1 VLLLDGDYSQV
12 KKLKQDNSWGYDP
25 ITARLICRSIKVR
38 SSGMR
43 KVSDGDYCTIRKECH
58 SYLLSIK
65 VWILLNDIN
74 ILDQVVDA
82 TRAANK
88 FRFVNHSRKD
98 PNCFAKI
105 SFVNGVHRI
114 GMYAKTDLYPGQ
126 ELFFDYG
133 YNSKSTKFV
142 PLEHQTRTKDTKVR
156 VKLAGRTTKGSKG
169 GKPAVHNVQRV
180 KRIDDEGEE
189 SDLESESFEES
200 EDSD

>member
-1 VLLLDGDYSQV
+1 LYD
-12 KKLKQDNSWGYDP
+12 KKGVSFLFTLNKGSSDAFNANS
-25 ITARLICRSIKVR
+25 T
-38 SSGMR
+38 
-43 KVSDGDYCTIRKECH
+43 
-58 SYLLSIK
+58 
-65 VWILLNDIN
+65 
-74 ILDQVVDA
+74 DQVVDA

-142 PLEHQTRTKDTKVR
+142 PLEHQTRPKDTKVR
-156 VKLAGRTTKGSKG
+156 IKLAGRGTKVSKGSKER
-169 GKPAVHNVQRV
+169 VHTVQRV
-180 KRIDDEGEE
+180 KRIEDNDDESE
-189 SDLESESFEES
+189 DDQESESFEES
-200 EDSD
+200 EESY

>member
-1 VLLLDGDYSQV
+1 MGTNFD
-12 KKLKQDNSWGYDP
+12 
-25 ITARLICRSIKVR
+25 
-38 SSGMR
+38 
-43 KVSDGDYCTIRKECH
+43 E
-58 SYLLSIK
+58 
-65 VWILLNDIN
+65 
-74 ILDQVVDA
+74 DQVIDA

-142 PLEHQTRTKDTKVR
+142 PLEHQAMAKESKVR
-156 VKLAGRTTKGSKG
+156 VKLAGRGTKGKGSK
-169 GKPAVHNVQRV
+169 KVHTVQRV
-180 KRIDDEGEE
+180 RRVEDGDEDSEE
-189 SDLESESFEES
+189 EPESPRFEES
-200 EDSD
+200 EESG

>member
-1 VLLLDGDYSQV
+1 VDYCMIKREFHSCLLL
-12 KKLKQDNSWGYDP
+12 
-25 ITARLICRSIKVR
+25 IKVR
-38 SSGMR
+38 
-43 KVSDGDYCTIRKECH
+43 
-58 SYLLSIK
+58 
-65 VWILLNDIN
+65 ILMYTTKY
-74 ILDQVVDA
+74 LDQVVDA

-142 PLEHQTRTKDTKVR
+142 PLEYQVRLKDTKVR
-156 VKLAGRTTKGSKG
+156 VKLAGRTTKGTSSSKG
-169 GKPAVHNVQRV
+169 IKQGVHNVQRV
-180 KRIDDEGEE
+180 KRIEDDEE
-189 SDLESESFEES
+189 SDDPESESFEES
-200 EDSD
+200 EESE

>member
-1 VLLLDGDYSQV
+1 MTNGS
-12 KKLKQDNSWGYDP
+12 
-25 ITARLICRSIKVR
+25 
-38 SSGMR
+38 
-43 KVSDGDYCTIRKECH
+43 
-58 SYLLSIK
+58 
-65 VWILLNDIN
+65 
-74 ILDQVVDA
+74 DQVVDA

-142 PLEHQTRTKDTKVR
+142 PLEHQARSKDTKVR
-156 VKLAGRTTKGSKG
+156 VKLAGRTTKGTTTTKG
-169 GKPAVHNVQRV
+169 ATQGVHNVPRV
-180 KRIDDEGEE
+180 KLIEDDESEDE
-189 SDLESESFEES
+189 SDSFEES
-200 EDSD
+200 DDSD

>member
-1 VLLLDGDYSQV
+1 VKLLGMKKVNDGVYYTTKKASPSFSLSTKVLTRCPHAPYLRPAFVTG
-12 KKLKQDNSWGYDP
+12 
-25 ITARLICRSIKVR
+25 
-38 SSGMR
+38 
-43 KVSDGDYCTIRKECH
+43 VSD
-58 SYLLSIK
+58 
-65 VWILLNDIN
+65 

-98 PNCFAKI
+98 PNSFAKI

-142 PLEHQTRTKDTKVR
+142 PLEHQTKSNNNTKVR
-156 VKLAGRTTKGSKG
+156 VKVAGRDTGAKKSFKE
-169 GKPAVHNVQRV
+169 KKLRVRSLQRV
-180 KRIDDEGEE
+180 LKPEGGEDGEE
-189 SDLESESFEES
+189 EEEEVETEGTVEQESESFEES
-200 EDSD
+200 EMSY

>member
-1 VLLLDGDYSQV
+1 MNS
-12 KKLKQDNSWGYDP
+12 KKAD
-25 ITARLICRSIKVR
+25 IT
-38 SSGMR
+38 
-43 KVSDGDYCTIRKECH
+43 
-58 SYLLSIK
+58 
-65 VWILLNDIN
+65 
-74 ILDQVVDA
+74 DQVIDA

-142 PLEHQTRTKDTKVR
+142 PLEHQARSKDSKVR
-156 VKLAGRTTKGSKG
+156 VKLAGRATKTSKPNR
-169 GKPAVHNVQRV
+169 KLHTVQRV
-180 KRIDDEGEE
+180 RRIDDDEDE
-189 SDLESESFEES
+189 SNEDQDSESFEES
-200 EDSD
+200 EESE